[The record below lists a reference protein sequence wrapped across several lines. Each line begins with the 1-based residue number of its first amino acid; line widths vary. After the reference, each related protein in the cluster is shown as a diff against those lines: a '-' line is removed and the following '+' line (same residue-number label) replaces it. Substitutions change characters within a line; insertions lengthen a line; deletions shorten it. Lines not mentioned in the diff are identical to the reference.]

1 MFCVGCMRYAPC
13 GRCARSHALGFD
25 LVHRAVQK
33 FCHGF
38 ARGLDR
44 NCWRSA
50 ELTAAPQQL
59 RSDSKHSYQALTGGA
74 ALWPPCDAAGGVLR
88 PSVSEQIPTAS

>member
-1 MFCVGCMRYAPC
+1 MENLQAFVLPRRANHFQYG
-13 GRCARSHALGFD
+13 
-25 LVHRAVQK
+25 RAVQK

-59 RSDSKHSYQALTGGA
+59 RSDSKHIYQALTGGA

-88 PSVSEQIPTAS
+88 PPVSEQIPTAS